1 MQKYDESAFIV
12 YGAVKVTLATHM
24 VFLHG
29 EPIHLAKME
38 FCLLC
43 YLLQY
48 QGRVLSRQQILSEV
62 WNSPADLKTR
72 TVDIHICN
80 LRKKLNLDSL
90 KTVVGIGY
98 KLQPSSKWEKTYSF

>member
-1 MQKYDESAFIV
+1 MQKDDESAFIV
-12 YGAVKVTLATHM
+12 YGAIKVTLATHM

-29 EPIHLAKME
+29 KPVHLAKME
-38 FCLLC
+38 YCLLC

-62 WNSPADLKTR
+62 WNFPSDLKTR

-80 LRKKLNLDSL
+80 LRKKLGLDDL

-98 KLQPSSKWEKTYSF
+98 KLQSPSEKEEVQQ

>member
-1 MQKYDESAFIV
+1 MQKDDESAFIV
-12 YGAVKVTLATHM
+12 YGAIKVTLATHM

-29 EPIHLAKME
+29 EPVHLAKME
-38 FCLLC
+38 YRLLC

-62 WNSPADLKTR
+62 WNFPSDLKTR

-80 LRKKLNLDSL
+80 LRKKLGLDDL

-98 KLQPSSKWEKTYSF
+98 KLQPPSEKEEVQQ

>member
-1 MQKYDESAFIV
+1 MQKDDESAFIV
-12 YGAVKVTLATHM
+12 YGAIKVTLATHM

-29 EPIHLAKME
+29 KPVHLAKME
-38 FCLLC
+38 YCLLC

-62 WNSPADLKTR
+62 WNFPSDLNTR

-80 LRKKLNLDSL
+80 IRKKLSLDGP

-98 KLQPSSKWEKTYSF
+98 RLQSPSEKEEVQQ

>member
-1 MQKYDESAFIV
+1 MQKDDESAFIV
-12 YGAVKVTLATHM
+12 YGAIKVTLATHM

-29 EPIHLAKME
+29 KPVHLAKME
-38 FCLLC
+38 YRLLC

-62 WNSPADLKTR
+62 WNFPSDLKTR

-80 LRKKLNLDSL
+80 LRKKLGLDDL

-98 KLQPSSKWEKTYSF
+98 KLQSPSEKEEVQQ

>member
-1 MQKYDESAFIV
+1 MQKDDESAFIV
-12 YGAVKVTLATHM
+12 YGAIKVALATRM

-29 EPIHLAKME
+29 KPVHLAKME
-38 FCLLC
+38 YRLLC

-48 QGRVLSRQQILSEV
+48 QGQVLSRQQILSEV
-62 WNSPADLKTR
+62 WNFPSDLKTR

-80 LRKKLNLDSL
+80 LRKKLGLDDL

-98 KLQPSSKWEKTYSF
+98 KLQSPSEKEEVQQ

>member
-1 MQKYDESAFIV
+1 MQKDDESAFIV
-12 YGAVKVTLATHM
+12 YGAIKVALATHM

-29 EPIHLAKME
+29 KPVHLAKME
-38 FCLLC
+38 YRLLC

-62 WNSPADLKTR
+62 WNFPSDLKTR

-80 LRKKLNLDSL
+80 LRKKLGLDDL

-98 KLQPSSKWEKTYSF
+98 KLQSPSEKEEVQQ

>member
-1 MQKYDESAFIV
+1 MQKDDESAFIV
-12 YGAVKVTLATHM
+12 YGAIKVTLATHM

-29 EPIHLAKME
+29 KPVHLAKME
-38 FCLLC
+38 YRLLC

-62 WNSPADLKTR
+62 WNFPSDLKTR

-80 LRKKLNLDSL
+80 LRKKLGLDDL

-98 KLQPSSKWEKTYSF
+98 KLQPPSEKEEVQQ

>member
-1 MQKYDESAFIV
+1 MQKDDESAFIV
-12 YGAVKVTLATHM
+12 YGAIKVTLATHM

-29 EPIHLAKME
+29 KPVHLAKME
-38 FCLLC
+38 YCLLC

-62 WNSPADLKTR
+62 WNFPSDLNTR

-80 LRKKLNLDSL
+80 IRKKLGLDGP
-90 KTVVGIGY
+90 KTVVGCSHRA
-98 KLQPSSKWEKTYSF
+98 KRRKYSNEIRR

>member
-1 MQKYDESAFIV
+1 MQKDDESAFIV
-12 YGAVKVTLATHM
+12 YGAIKVTLATHM
-24 VFLHG
+24 VFLHVK
-29 EPIHLAKME
+29 PVHLAKME
-38 FCLLC
+38 YCLLC

-62 WNSPADLKTR
+62 WNFPSDLNTR

-80 LRKKLNLDSL
+80 IRKKLGLDGL

-98 KLQPSSKWEKTYSF
+98 RLQSPSEKEEVQQ

>member
-1 MQKYDESAFIV
+1 MQKDDESAFIV
-12 YGAVKVTLATHM
+12 YGAIKVALATHM

-29 EPIHLAKME
+29 KPVHLAKME
-38 FCLLC
+38 YRLLC

-48 QGRVLSRQQILSEV
+48 KGRVLSRQQILSEV
-62 WNSPADLKTR
+62 WNFPSDLKTR

-80 LRKKLNLDSL
+80 LRKKLGLDDL

-98 KLQPSSKWEKTYSF
+98 KLQSPSEKEEVQQ

>member
-1 MQKYDESAFIV
+1 MHKDDESAFIV
-12 YGAVKVTLATHM
+12 YGAIKVTLATHM

-29 EPIHLAKME
+29 KPVHLAKME
-38 FCLLC
+38 YRLLC

-62 WNSPADLKTR
+62 WNFPSDLKTR

-80 LRKKLNLDSL
+80 LRKKLGLDDL

-98 KLQPSSKWEKTYSF
+98 KLQSPSEKEEVQQ

>member
-1 MQKYDESAFIV
+1 MQKDDESAFIV
-12 YGAVKVTLATHM
+12 YGAIKVALATHM

-29 EPIHLAKME
+29 KPVHLAKME
-38 FCLLC
+38 YRLLC
-43 YLLQY
+43 YLLHY

-62 WNSPADLKTR
+62 WNFPSDLKTR

-80 LRKKLNLDSL
+80 LRKKLGLDDL

-98 KLQPSSKWEKTYSF
+98 KLQSPSEKEEVQQ

>member
-1 MQKYDESAFIV
+1 MQKDDESAFIV
-12 YGAVKVTLATHM
+12 YGAIKVTLATHM

-29 EPIHLAKME
+29 KPVHLAKME
-38 FCLLC
+38 YRLLC

-62 WNSPADLKTR
+62 WNFPSDLKTR

-80 LRKKLNLDSL
+80 LRKKLGLDDL

-98 KLQPSSKWEKTYSF
+98 RLQSPSEKEEVQQ